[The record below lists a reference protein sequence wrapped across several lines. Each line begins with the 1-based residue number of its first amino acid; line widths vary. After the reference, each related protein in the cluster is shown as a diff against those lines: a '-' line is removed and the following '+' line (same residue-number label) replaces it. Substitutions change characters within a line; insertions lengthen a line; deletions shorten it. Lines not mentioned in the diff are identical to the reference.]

1 MLIKK
6 LVEQIVPS
14 GMQVKV
20 KINMHTPERIIIEV
34 FIKAAYLVST
44 KKKKTNYLSLLLNM

>member
-1 MLIKK
+1 
-6 LVEQIVPS
+6 
-14 GMQVKV
+14 MQVKV